1 MLKRKTKEDPPPQ
14 TGPVEAVIPT
24 RLQEIAGKDT
34 ELYWAMSRVM
44 FLDPKRITT
53 SLENAVKQA
62 ADHEAAG
69 NKIRAEVW
77 YRIAGGIALYRGDV
91 EGVRKFFQKALSMAP
106 EPRREYKLMSEQP
119 EHAVDLSK
127 KYYENL

>member
-1 MLKRKTKEDPPPQ
+1 MFKRKQKEDPPQ
-14 TGPVEAVIPT
+14 TGPIEAVIPT
-24 RLQEIAGKDT
+24 RLQEISGKDT

-62 ADHEAAG
+62 ADHEATG
-69 NKIRAEVW
+69 NRIRAEIW
-77 YRIAGGIALYRGDV
+77 YRIAGGIALYHGDV
-91 EGVRKFFQKALSMAP
+91 EGVRKFFQKALSTAG
-106 EPRREYKLMSEQP
+106 EPRREYKAISEQP
-119 EHAVDLSK
+119 EQAVEISK